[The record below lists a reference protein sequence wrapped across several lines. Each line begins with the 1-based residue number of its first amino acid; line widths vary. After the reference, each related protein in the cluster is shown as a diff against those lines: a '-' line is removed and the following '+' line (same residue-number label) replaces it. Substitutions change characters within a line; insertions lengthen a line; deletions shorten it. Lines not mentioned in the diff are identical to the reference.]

1 MKSSSKFHNS
11 EVTPVDDYDL
21 IFCLV
26 DYFLFIQ
33 LNEINTGGELSNKNF
48 SLSLL
53 LKSSIK
59 NLKTTL

>member
-1 MKSSSKFHNS
+1 MFHNS
-11 EVTPVDDYDL
+11 EVTPVDDYDM

-26 DYFLFIQ
+26 DYFLFTQ
-33 LNEINTGGELSNKNF
+33 LNEMNTGGELSNKNF

-59 NLKTTL
+59 NLKITL